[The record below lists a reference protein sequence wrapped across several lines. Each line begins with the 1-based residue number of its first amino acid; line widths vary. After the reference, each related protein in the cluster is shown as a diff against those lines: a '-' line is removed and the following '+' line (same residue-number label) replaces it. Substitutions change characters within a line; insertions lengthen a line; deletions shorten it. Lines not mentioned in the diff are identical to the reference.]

1 MIIFLIIGT
10 IAGIMLGVSFKVLV
24 LVPAILLATA
34 VITVTGI
41 ASDDEAWTIALT
53 VFGTAA
59 SLQIGYFAGS
69 ILCGMVR
76 TPVGTEHGRLST
88 IFHSRDVPVGEG
100 RRSPL

>member
-10 IAGIMLGVSFKVLV
+10 AGIMLGVSFKVLV
-24 LVPAILLATA
+24 LVPAILLTTA

-76 TPVGTEHGRLST
+76 APVGTEHGSLST

>member
-10 IAGIMLGVSFKVLV
+10 IAGIMLALRFKVLV
-24 LVPAILLATA
+24 FVPAILLATA

-41 ASDDEAWTIALT
+41 ASGDEAWTIALT

-69 ILCGMVR
+69 ILRGMVR
-76 TPVGTEHGRLST
+76 RAPAGT
-88 IFHSRDVPVGEG
+88 D
-100 RRSPL
+100 PL